1 MIVKMQPQSML
12 VFFISVLL
20 TSNLSTDKAVV
31 GQLPKLTS
39 KAAAVF
45 TLGLIFPPIYLDVF
59 GL

>member
-1 MIVKMQPQSML
+1 ML

-31 GQLPKLTS
+31 GRLPKLTS

-45 TLGLIFPPIYLDVF
+45 TLGLIVPPMYLDVF